1 MNSTRSFA
9 NNPRVVKEENPNR
22 ARIKKKTPIP
32 KRSVTNADTEQS
44 KMLTKAILEATD
56 RVGNIMVEQPT

>member
-22 ARIKKKTPIP
+22 ARMKKKTPVQGKEIR
-32 KRSVTNADTEQS
+32 KGDLHR
-44 KMLTKAILEATD
+44 M
-56 RVGNIMVEQPT
+56 G